1 MPPVSAGI
9 ALLIAMYVCFG
20 LGNGATFQLVP
31 QRWKGKTGLMSGI
44 VGAAGGI
51 GGFYLPVIMGI
62 AKEGTGSYQM
72 GFATFGVLA
81 ALAFGLVVL
90 HRARWLEWALPKE
103 SHVVVEPIRA
113 GVRVDSGV

>member
-1 MPPVSAGI
+1 
-9 ALLIAMYVCFG
+9 
-20 LGNGATFQLVP
+20 
-31 QRWKGKTGLMSGI
+31 MSGI

-113 GVRVDSGV
+113 GVQVDSGV